1 MGNYGTLTDLD
12 VCLNEIF
19 YDSVGLCSFAKIDSL
34 DNCQNWLSVKQEKSQ
49 RYCSRFS
56 EEGRSVYQV

>member
-1 MGNYGTLTDLD
+1 MGNYGTQTDLD

-19 YDSVGLCSFAKIDSL
+19 YDSVGLFSFAKIDSL

-49 RYCSRFS
+49 RYCSRFI
-56 EEGRSVYQV
+56 